1 MEHSW
6 RSGLE
11 RTVGDG
17 LRELGVKYEYESEKL
32 KYTLPEES
40 HTYTPDFKVDGLYIE
55 TKGKFTAV
63 DRKKMKHVF
72 LSNPGLKLVMAFPK
86 PNNKLRKGSKT
97 TYAMW
102 CNKNGIPWISV
113 DDLLN
118 HYKKGKAYHADLL
131 QRRA

>member
-1 MEHSW
+1 MEHKW

-17 LRELGVKYEYESEKL
+17 LRKLGIEFEYESEKL
-32 KYTLPEES
+32 KYTLPEEE
-40 HTYTPDFKVDGLYIE
+40 HTYTPDFKIGTMFIE

-72 LSNPGLKLVMAFPK
+72 LSNPGLDLLMVFPK
-86 PNNKLRKGSKT
+86 PDNKLRKGSKT

-102 CNKNGIPWISV
+102 CDKNNIPWISV
-113 DDLLN
+113 VNLL
-118 HYKKGKAYHADLL
+118 HAYKKRKA
-131 QRRA
+131 